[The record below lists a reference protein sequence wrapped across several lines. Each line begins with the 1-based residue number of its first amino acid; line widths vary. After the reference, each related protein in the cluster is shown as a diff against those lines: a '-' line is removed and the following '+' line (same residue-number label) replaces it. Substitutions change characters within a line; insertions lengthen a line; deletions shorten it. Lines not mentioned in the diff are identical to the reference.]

1 MKNLKLISI
10 ISFLCLIILALFA
23 FWEFSP
29 KSNLSREYMP
39 DMYDSTNFKAQSE
52 DKNSKDGAAA
62 RIPPTGTIPRGYQ
75 PYHYGPFD
83 TLKAGEEL
91 INPLPRTKSVLG
103 RGQKIFNTYC
113 IVCHG
118 PKGNGEGYIVPPYPR
133 PPTLLSD
140 KIRNYKDGSI
150 FNVITNG
157 QNIMPSYKTQIKAED
172 RWAVIHYVRALQR
185 ADRPTDEDIKEL
197 NSEGEGQGL

>member
-1 MKNLKLISI
+1 MKNRAVLITAIVCS
-10 ISFLCLIILALFA
+10 LILLVYAIFA
-23 FWEFSP
+23 FKPTSELAW
-29 KSNLSREYMP
+29 EYMP
-39 DMYDSTNFKAQSE
+39 DMYRSTNYKAQSE
-52 DKNSKDGAAA
+52 DTHSKDLAAA
-62 RIPPTGTIPRGYQ
+62 RVPPAGTISRDFQ
-75 PYHYGPFD
+75 PYHYGLFD
-83 TLKAGEEL
+83 TKKAGDEL
-91 INPLPRTKSVLG
+91 KNPLARTKATME

-140 KIRNYKDGSI
+140 KIRNYQDGSI

-157 QNIMPSYKTQIKAED
+157 QNIMPSYRVQIKAED

-185 ADRPTDEDIKEL
+185 ADQPTPEDLVEMK
-197 NSEGEGQGL
+197 GQTK